1 MPSAKAGGILLNTP
15 TMHSETWQVKG
26 TLLLVSSLTIMSMIT
41 ISASLPD
48 MTKTFMDTPNGPALV
63 KLTLSFPALFIA
75 LTAVVAG
82 LVIDKFGRLKLLG
95 FALLGYAL
103 GGTSGYWLDNI
114 YLILAGRAL
123 LGICVGI
130 SMTIVTTLVADYYQ
144 GKARQKFA
152 GLQIA
157 VMSLGGIIFITL
169 GGVLADINWRVPFLL
184 YLFSLLILPVSYRFL
199 KEPGKQAD
207 HAKTAVSVKSPPVIW
222 LVFVN
227 VMLMWVLFF
236 IIPVQIPFYLKS
248 IGVEKNTLIGIAV
261 AATTLFS
268 AISSIS
274 YARIKDKFSYR
285 QIFAMGYFLMALAYM
300 VIAYGNSYGSVMLGM
315 LLAGLGMGVM
325 IPNANIWVMQLA
337 PQEIRGREIGRLT
350 TFWFMGQFL
359 SPLLLLPFL
368 EFFTQSSLFYVL
380 AAILLA
386 LSLYFYG
393 TFLAGRKAN
402 AGEVVP

>member
-1 MPSAKAGGILLNTP
+1 VA
-15 TMHSETWQVKG
+15 
-26 TLLLVSSLTIMSMIT
+26 LLLY
-41 ISASLPD
+41 
-48 MTKTFMDTPNGPALV
+48 
-63 KLTLSFPALFIA
+63 
-75 LTAVVAG
+75 AV
-82 LVIDKFGRLKLLG
+82 
-95 FALLGYAL
+95 
-103 GGTSGYWLDNI
+103 GGSSGYWLDNI
-114 YLILAGRAL
+114 YLILAGRGL

-130 SMTIVTTLVADYYQ
+130 SMTIVTTLVADYYE

-184 YLFSLLILPVSYRFL
+184 YLFSLIIIPVSYRFL
-199 KEPGKQAD
+199 KEPAGASERQSS
-207 HAKTAVSVKSPPVIW
+207 AVTVKSPSLIW
-222 LVFVN
+222 LVFFN
-227 VMLMWVLFF
+227 VMFMWVLFF

-274 YARIKDKFSYR
+274 YSRIKDKFTYR
-285 QIFAMGYFLMALAYM
+285 QIFAMGYFLMALAY
-300 VIAYGNSYGSVMLGM
+300 VAIAYGNSYGTVMLGM

-337 PQEIRGREIGRLT
+337 PPEIRGREIGRLT

-359 SPLLLLPFL
+359 SPLVLLPFL
-368 EFFTQSSLFYVL
+368 EVFSQSQLFYVL
-380 AAILLA
+380 AAILFCLF
-386 LSLYFYG
+386 LYFIVSHY
-393 TFLAGRKAN
+393 LSARAKAGSVKA
-402 AGEVVP
+402 